1 MEKVYLTAL
10 ASFFGEPELL
20 DWIALGALI
29 FGAALLFTYI
39 IRSFY
44 KKPVCPVC
52 GSREVEKIP
61 KEWVT
66 TPQSYRPG
74 PITVTS
80 HYKYRCRKC
89 QNEWEDY

>member
-1 MEKVYLTAL
+1 M
-10 ASFFGEPELL
+10 L
-20 DWIALGALI
+20 DSVFWAPLI
-29 FGAALLFTYI
+29 FGAALLFAYL

-44 KKPVCPVC
+44 KKPVCPVY

-66 TPQSYRPG
+66 A
-74 PITVTS
+74 PITYRSGPATVAS